1 MKKYKIE
8 FYSKLLNKRIIK
20 VVEDPKNYTDAI
32 ILEVIEEPRSIY
44 HRQLR
49 IVLEVNVWK

>member
-1 MKKYKIE
+1 MKKYKIN
-8 FYSKLLNKRIIK
+8 FYSKLLNKRITK

-44 HRQLR
+44 HTQLK
-49 IVLEVNVWK
+49 IVLEVNV